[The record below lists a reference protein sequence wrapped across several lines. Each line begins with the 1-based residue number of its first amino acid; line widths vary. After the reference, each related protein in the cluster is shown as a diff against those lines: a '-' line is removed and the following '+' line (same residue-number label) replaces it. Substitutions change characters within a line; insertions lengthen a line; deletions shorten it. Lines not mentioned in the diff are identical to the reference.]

1 MSETMFKAILRLAI
15 AAIFAFA
22 AVLPAAAAYR
32 IKAGDTL
39 KMQVLEDSSLNSDLL
54 VLPDGSVTVPSV
66 GTIRA
71 AGDSIETLRNLIA
84 QRLTPNFA
92 TKPTVYLSVG
102 SLAPVR
108 LGVARGAMIDVYA
121 MGEVAKPGMV
131 EVKRGTTLLQA
142 LAASGGPTPYAATKR
157 IQLRRSFKN
166 GQSQILHFDYKALM
180 SGDAVPT
187 IVLQPGDVIMV
198 PTRRL
203 FE

>member
-1 MSETMFKAILRLAI
+1 MFKAILRLAI
-15 AAIFAFA
+15 AAIFALV

-32 IKAGDTL
+32 IKPGDTL
-39 KMQVLEDSSLNSDLL
+39 KMQVLEDSSLNTDLL

-66 GTIRA
+66 GTIQA
-71 AGDSIETLRNLIA
+71 AGDSIEALRSLIA
-84 QRLTPNFA
+84 KRLTPNFA
-92 TKPTVYLSVG
+92 TTPTVYLSVG

-108 LGVARGAMIDVYA
+108 SGGTGGARIDVYA
-121 MGEVAKPGMV
+121 MGEVAKPGLV
-131 EVKRGTTLLQA
+131 EVRRGTTLLQA
-142 LAASGGPTPYAATKR
+142 LAQAGGPTPYAATKR

-180 SGDAVPT
+180 SGEAVPT
-187 IVLQPGDVIMV
+187 IVLHRGDVIMV